1 MAAMDRFTM
10 LRTKMVDS
18 QLRTQNVTDLDV
30 LAAMS
35 EVPREHFLPPGVQSL
50 AYIDEDI
57 QIKEA
62 TDTTPA
68 RYMMEP
74 APFARMLQ
82 LAGIVGTDIV
92 LDIGCGCGYSAA
104 VLARLA
110 DSVVALESD
119 PELAEKSSEALVELG
134 VANVAVVTGPLEE
147 GYPSEGP
154 YDVIFLD
161 GAVERVPEA
170 LLGQLKEGGRLV
182 APVGVGWSASVTV
195 YTRSGGEVAG
205 RAVFNAAVQPLPGFR
220 KPAAFV
226 F

>member
-1 MAAMDRFTM
+1 MMDKFTM
-10 LRTKMVDS
+10 LRTRMVDS
-18 QLRTQNVTDLDV
+18 QLRTQNVTDLNV

-35 EVPREHFLPPGVQSL
+35 AVPREHFLPPAKRPL

-57 QIKEA
+57 EIKPA
-62 TDTTPA
+62 TDTGPA

-74 APFARMLQ
+74 APCARMAQ
-82 LAGIVGTDIV
+82 LAAILPSDIV
-92 LDIGCGCGYSAA
+92 LDVGCGCGYSAA
-104 VLARLA
+104 VLGRLA

-119 PELAEKSSEALVELG
+119 AELAEQASQALMELG
-134 VANVAVVTGPLEE
+134 DGNVAVVVGPLEA

-161 GAVERVPEA
+161 GAVERVPES
-170 LLGQLKEGGRLV
+170 LLRQLKEGGRLV
-182 APVGVGWSASVTV
+182 APVGIGWSAQVMV
-195 YTRSGGEVAG
+195 YTRSDNEVAG
-205 RAVFNAAVQPLPGFR
+205 RPVFNAAVHPLPGFL